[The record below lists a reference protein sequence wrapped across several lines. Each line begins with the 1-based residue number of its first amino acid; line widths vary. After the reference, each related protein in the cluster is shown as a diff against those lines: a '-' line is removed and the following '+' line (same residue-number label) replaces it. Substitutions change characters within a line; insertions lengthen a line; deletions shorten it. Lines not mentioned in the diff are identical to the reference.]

1 MKFPFNILGFV
12 LNLDLPPKKSS
23 NIKLGIVNLAYLH
36 TEQYCSFIARF
47 SDKSY
52 SKFSISY
59 SNHLIKTLKI
69 HLKYVNICTP
79 LVKTNEQE
87 AFSFKTWLKWVEAS
101 YL

>member
-1 MKFPFNILGFV
+1 MAKVEVSIWYFRLCFKSWFAQ
-12 LNLDLPPKKSS
+12 KKSS

-36 TEQYCSFIARF
+36 TEQYCSFIVRF

-79 LVKTNEQE
+79 LGKKKWTGSLV
-87 AFSFKTWLKWVEAS
+87 LKHD
-101 YL
+101 